1 MSLADELLADLEEND
16 NEDLNGAIK
25 EEMDYDDDA
34 TAEIHEKFLKPS
46 VNITEVDVKVQSV
59 RELCKLRD
67 SERLQTILKQIEEYA
82 SRQRTAAEMIGNV
95 ESDPEYRLIVEA
107 NAIAVEIDNEICK
120 SLKQSI
126 LTGFFI

>member
-16 NEDLNGAIK
+16 NEDLNEILK
-25 EEMDYDDDA
+25 DEVDINDEA
-34 TAEIHEKFLKPS
+34 TAEISEKFLKPS
-46 VNITEVDVKVQSV
+46 VNLMEVDVKVQSV

-67 SERLQTILKQIEEYA
+67 SERLQNILRQIEDYA
-82 SRQRTAAEMIGNV
+82 TRQRTSAEMIGNV

-120 SLKQSI
+120 
-126 LTGFFI
+126 